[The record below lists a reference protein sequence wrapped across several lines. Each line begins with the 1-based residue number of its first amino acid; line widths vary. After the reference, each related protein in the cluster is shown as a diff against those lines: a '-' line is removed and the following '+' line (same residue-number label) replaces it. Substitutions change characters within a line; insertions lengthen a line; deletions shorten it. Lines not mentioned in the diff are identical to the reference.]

1 MTTVDQLPVF
11 LGAEASKFKRLITMN
26 HFQGSLAIVVEME
39 LAGIA
44 SKPPTLITAPSGLF
58 SCKKL
63 FSQTLL
69 QAQIYTF

>member
-1 MTTVDQLPVF
+1 
-11 LGAEASKFKRLITMN
+11 MN